1 MTPRT
6 TAVRG
11 FTLVEL
17 LVAVAIIAT
26 LFGLVVAGARPGADG
41 QVRQATQTLSSAFM
55 ATQSRALG
63 QPVGAAIIL
72 ESGVNSTDIA
82 SITVA
87 NASMPP
93 LISGTARPAT
103 GAGAFD
109 LFPLTGDA
117 DELEHAYRI
126 RFGGVGSAAAGAV
139 LQPPSA
145 WFSLA
150 CPASGTSASVRT
162 GTIGFRNAN
171 GQTSA
176 NSIVPE
182 PPATGPLQFT
192 ATSYPTKGESVMT
205 FPKGAAIDLRYSGIG
220 EEPTE
225 IWDEAKTAATGSSVP
240 GWGNLAG
247 KGSIA
252 FVYDSV
258 GRIEAVMQRVTEA
271 ASTRAIQP
279 TRPGE
284 PIYLLVTSRDWITD
298 NPTQPLGNPKAFWV
312 VLHPQTGRTSAAFN
326 VPQTGI
332 DAAALRAA
340 RAKARAGTLGGK

>member
-1 MTPRT
+1 MTPRS

-41 QVRQATQTLSSAFM
+41 QIRQATQTLSSAFM

-63 QPVGAAIIL
+63 QTVGAAIIL
-72 ESGVNSTDIA
+72 ESGTSASDIA
-82 SITVA
+82 TIAVA

-93 LISGTARPAT
+93 LISGTATKVNASE
-103 GAGAFD
+103 FD
-109 LFPLTGDA
+109 FFPLTGDA
-117 DELEHAYRI
+117 DELQHAYRI
-126 RFGGVGSAAAGAV
+126 RFGGVGSTAANAV

-150 CPASGTSASVRT
+150 CPASGSNALSCT
-162 GTIGFRNAN
+162 GTIAFRTTN
-171 GQTSA
+171 GQTAA
-176 NSIVPE
+176 NSIAPE
-182 PPATGPLQFT
+182 PPASGPLAFV
-192 ATSYPTKGESVMT
+192 AACYPDKGESVMS

-225 IWDEAKTAATGSSVP
+225 IWGGSNYLM
-240 GWGNLAG
+240 GWGGLAC

-252 FVYDSV
+252 FAYDSI
-258 GRIEAVMQRVTEA
+258 GRIDAVMQRTTEA
-271 ASTRAIQP
+271 ANLRAVQP
-279 TRPGE
+279 IRPAE
-284 PIYLLVTSRDWITD
+284 PIYLLVNSRDWITD
-298 NPTQPLGNPKAFWV
+298 NATQPLGNPKAFWV
-312 VLHPQTGRTSAAFN
+312 VLHPQTGRTSVAFN
-326 VPQTGI
+326 VPQAGS

>member
-63 QPVGAAIIL
+63 QTVGAAIIL
-72 ESGVNSTDIA
+72 ESGTSASDIA
-82 SITVA
+82 TIAVA

-93 LISGTARPAT
+93 LLSGTATPKAS
-103 GAGAFD
+103 AGEFD
-109 LFPLTGDA
+109 FFPLTGDA
-117 DELEHAYRI
+117 DELQHAYRI
-126 RFGGVGSAAAGAV
+126 RFGGVGSTAANAV
-139 LQPPSA
+139 LQPPTA

-150 CPASGTSASVRT
+150 CPAAPADATSCT
-162 GTIGFRNAN
+162 GTIAFRTAN

-176 NSIVPE
+176 NSIAPE
-182 PPATGPLQFT
+182 PPASGPLEFV
-192 ATSYPTKGESVMT
+192 AACYPDKGESLMS

-225 IWDEAKTAATGSSVP
+225 IWGGSNYLT
-240 GWGNLAG
+240 GWGGFAC

-252 FVYDSV
+252 FAYDSI
-258 GRIEAVMQRVTEA
+258 GRIDAVMQRVTEA
-271 ASTRAIQP
+271 ANLRAVQP
-279 TRPGE
+279 IRPAG

-298 NPTQPLGNPKAFWV
+298 NSAQPLGNPKAFWV
-312 VLHPQTGRTSAAFN
+312 VLHPQTGRTSVAFN
-326 VPQTGI
+326 VPQAGS
-332 DAAALRAA
+332 DAVALRAA

>member
-41 QVRQATQTLSSAFM
+41 QIRQATQTLSSAFM

-63 QPVGAAIIL
+63 QSVGAAIIL
-72 ESGVNSTDIA
+72 ESGTSASDIA
-82 SITVA
+82 TIAVA

-93 LISGTARPAT
+93 LISGTARKVSASEYD
-103 GAGAFD
+103 F
-109 LFPLTGDA
+109 FPLTGDA
-117 DELEHAYRI
+117 AELEHAYRI
-126 RFGGVGSAAAGAV
+126 RFGGVGSTAANAV

-150 CPASGTSASVRT
+150 CPAAPADATSCT
-162 GTIGFRNAN
+162 GTIAFRTTN
-171 GQTSA
+171 GQTAA
-176 NSIVPE
+176 NSIAPE
-182 PPATGPLQFT
+182 PPASGPLAFV
-192 ATSYPTKGESVMT
+192 ATCYPDKGESVMS
-205 FPKGAAIDLRYSGIG
+205 FPEGAAIDLRYSGIG
-220 EEPTE
+220 EDSTD
-225 IWDEAKTAATGSSVP
+225 IWDDAKTIATGSSVP

-252 FVYDSV
+252 FAYDSI
-258 GRIEAVMQRVTEA
+258 GRIDAVMQRTTEA
-271 ASTRAIQP
+271 ANLRAMQP
-279 TRPGE
+279 IRPAE

-312 VLHPQTGRTSAAFN
+312 VLHPQTGRTSVAFN
-326 VPQTGI
+326 VPQAGS

>member
-1 MTPRT
+1 MTPR
-6 TAVRG
+6 ANEPRA

-82 SITVA
+82 SIAVA

-93 LISGTARPAT
+93 LISGTAGSLAPL
-103 GAGAFD
+103 AGGTMTVS
-109 LFPLTGDA
+109 LGPITGDA
-117 DELEHAYRI
+117 DELQHAYRI

-145 WFSLA
+145 WYSLA
-150 CPASGTSASVRT
+150 CPASGTSASSCT

-171 GQTSA
+171 GQTNA

-220 EEPTE
+220 EEQNDM
-225 IWDEAKTAATGSSVP
+225 WGGSNYAAS
-240 GWGNLAG
+240 WGGLAS

-258 GRIEAVMQRVTEA
+258 GRIDAVMQRVTEA

-284 PIYLLVTSRDWITD
+284 PIYLLVNSRDWITD
-298 NPTQPLGNPKAFWV
+298 NTSQPLGNPRAFWL

>member
-26 LFGLVVAGARPGADG
+26 LFGLVVSGARPGADG

-63 QPVGAAIIL
+63 HTVGAAIIL
-72 ESGVNSTDIA
+72 ESGTSA
-82 SITVA
+82 SDFATITVA

-93 LISGTARPAT
+93 LISGTAGSLTPL
-103 GAGAFD
+103 AGGTTTVS
-109 LFPLTGDA
+109 LGPITGDA
-117 DELEHAYRI
+117 DELQHAYRI

-150 CPASGTSASVRT
+150 CPAAPDDATSCT
-162 GTIGFRNAN
+162 GTIAFRTAN
-171 GQTSA
+171 GQTAA
-176 NSIVPE
+176 NSIAPE
-182 PPATGPLQFT
+182 PPAMGPLQFT
-192 ATSYPTKGESVMT
+192 AASYPTKGESVMT

-220 EEPTE
+220 EDSKE
-225 IWDEAKTAATGSSVP
+225 IWGGSNYATS
-240 GWGNLAG
+240 WGGLAS

-258 GRIEAVMQRVTEA
+258 GRIDAVMQRVTEA
-271 ASTRAIQP
+271 ANLRAIQP

-284 PIYLLVTSRDWITD
+284 PIYLLVNSRDWITD
-298 NPTQPLGNPKAFWV
+298 NAQPLGNPKAFWL

-326 VPQTGI
+326 VPQTGTN
-332 DAAALRAA
+332 AAALRAA
-340 RAKARAGTLGGK
+340 RAKARAGTIGGK

>member
-1 MTPRT
+1 
-6 TAVRG
+6 
-11 FTLVEL
+11 
-17 LVAVAIIAT
+17 
-26 LFGLVVAGARPGADG
+26 
-41 QVRQATQTLSSAFM
+41 
-55 ATQSRALG
+55 
-63 QPVGAAIIL
+63 
-72 ESGVNSTDIA
+72 
-82 SITVA
+82 
-87 NASMPP
+87 MPP

-117 DELEHAYRI
+117 DELQHAYRI

-145 WFSLA
+145 WYSLA
-150 CPASGTSASVRT
+150 CPASGTSASSCT

-220 EEPTE
+220 EEQNDM
-225 IWDEAKTAATGSSVP
+225 WGGSNYAAS
-240 GWGNLAG
+240 WGGLAS

-258 GRIEAVMQRVTEA
+258 GRIDAVMQRVTEA
-271 ASTRAIQP
+271 ANLRAIQP

-284 PIYLLVTSRDWITD
+284 PIYLLVNSRDWITD
-298 NPTQPLGNPKAFWV
+298 NAQPLGNPKAFWL

-326 VPQTGI
+326 VLQTGS

-340 RAKARAGTLGGK
+340 RAKARAGTIGGK